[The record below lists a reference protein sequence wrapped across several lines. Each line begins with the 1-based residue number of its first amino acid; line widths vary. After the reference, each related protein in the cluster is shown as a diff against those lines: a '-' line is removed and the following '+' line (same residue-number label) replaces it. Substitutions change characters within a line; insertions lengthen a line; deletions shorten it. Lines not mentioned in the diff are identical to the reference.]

1 MKGFYTKR
9 ILLNK
14 LNVVLRLP
22 WPHLNQDAIV
32 RERKWLLETG
42 YKISSQDCFDY
53 IYKKIFLICSKFYH
67 TKMFNLIKRNIS
79 RHVIRYLNRDESF
92 KFLRKN
98 LILEPQSRGVFCQR
112 AKCDKELSHFCYT
125 NYHLL
130 Q

>member
-1 MKGFYTKR
+1 MYNVNIKLYTKCYNLIRFFFNKITLRSRFLKGFYTKR

-14 LNVVLRLP
+14 LNVVLRPP

-98 LILEPQSRGVFCQR
+98 LIL
-112 AKCDKELSHFCYT
+112 
-125 NYHLL
+125 
-130 Q
+130 